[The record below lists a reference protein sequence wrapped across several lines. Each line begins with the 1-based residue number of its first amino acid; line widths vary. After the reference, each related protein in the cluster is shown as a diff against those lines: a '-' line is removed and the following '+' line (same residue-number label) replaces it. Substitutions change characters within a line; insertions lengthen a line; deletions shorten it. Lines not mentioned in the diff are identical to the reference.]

1 MQYKIEIIASILF
14 SDSGCSWQQTHSL
27 CVAMV
32 SQRSWVH
39 QNVPSNRSFTS
50 SFLLSLSS
58 ALGTRSG
65 AQNGKVDDQPWP
77 RVQTRLPGQNL
88 LDGRTSRLAAWRLST
103 CSKWRLPMLNFGLLS
118 HWSQK
123 KDWIEQPIVLAPTKL
138 KPAAQSCWDHFRAKA
153 YFMPWVK

>member
-39 QNVPSNRSFTS
+39 QNGLSNRSFTS
-50 SFLLSLSS
+50 SFSLSLSS

-65 AQNGKVDDQPWP
+65 AQNGKVDDQPWL

-88 LDGRTSRLAAWRLST
+88 LDGRTSRLAAWPFST

-123 KDWIEQPIVLAPTKL
+123 KKTGSSNLLFSLQQNWSQRRNLVGTTFALKL
-138 KPAAQSCWDHFRAKA
+138 TLCHG
-153 YFMPWVK
+153 